1 MIMIVFTWFFQTKCI
16 GAFLKVEEVLVVLT
30 RSLREELRP
39 KQRKVIFAHLR
50 KYCISF
56 LSRDASSITLS

>member
-1 MIMIVFTWFFQTKCI
+1 MITIVFTWFFQTKCI

-39 KQRKVIFAHLR
+39 KQRKVIFANLPLHISDLLR
-50 KYCISF
+50 VDVEC
-56 LSRDASSITLS
+56 